1 MNDWLQK
8 HPRMPYVIGYV
19 VSLALTV
26 NTYVLVQSPS
36 TYLSLNTAVLLS
48 LLAVLQVIAQ
58 LIFFLHL
65 GREEKPRWNSMAF
78 WTMVMVVLFI
88 VIGSIWVMNNL
99 DYNMMNPDAVE
110 TMMHDEGINH

>member
-1 MNDWLQK
+1 MNDWLHK
-8 HPRMPYVIGYV
+8 HPRMPYVIGYILSLV
-19 VSLALTV
+19 LTLNTFILVS
-26 NTYVLVQSPS
+26 SPS
-36 TYLSLNTAVLLS
+36 TILSLNTVMLLA

-99 DYNMMNPDAVE
+99 DYNMMNPDAIK
-110 TMMHDEGINH
+110 TMVDDEGVSH